1 MNAKESWYK
10 SNFIVVGSNFNF
22 SYYNTQAEKCLVNS
36 NFNSKRRFSE
46 YFANLKFNSYKMR
59 KMQKKKRKKEAKWRK
74 KGKIKSYTRN
84 CISDPLDYSCVTCVK
99 ISVTISRDWQCL
111 IWSISIT
118 WLWVFLWWTETG
130 PSFSRSSL

>member
-59 KMQKKKRKKEAKWRK
+59 KMQKKKKKKNKKRSKMKEKRKDQILYTKLYFWSFRLLLRYLCKN
-74 KGKIKSYTRN
+74 ISYNFTGLAMFN
-84 CISDPLDYSCVTCVK
+84 LKHLNNLTLGFSMMNG
-99 ISVTISRDWQCL
+99 DWP
-111 IWSISIT
+111 I
-118 WLWVFLWWTETG
+118 F
-130 PSFSRSSL
+130 F